1 MTATPA
7 TWLSGYIPD
16 IPTPFD
22 ATGAIDLRAFQRL
35 CERQVEA
42 GVTAIVVCETAGEA
56 STLSPAEQGR
66 LIRAAA
72 EVTRGHA
79 RIIAGAGSNSTQQA
93 IELTRCADAAGA
105 DAVLSVVPYYNK
117 PMQAGIEAHF
127 LAIADAT
134 ELPIILHDIP
144 ARTIREL
151 ADATLARL
159 AQSGQFIGLKDGT
172 GDVTRVARLRPLLP
186 AGFRLMSGDDA
197 SALAFMANGGDG
209 CISMISNVAP
219 RLCSTIFSSCR
230 HDNWQAARALHN
242 RLAPLEAVLSRDGAP
257 ALKAALSGLGLMRPD
272 LRLPLVAPD
281 SATAREIARAA
292 ASIGE
297 PELAHAS

>member
-1 MTATPA
+1 MASTPA

-16 IPTPFD
+16 LPTPFD
-22 ATGAIDLRAFQRL
+22 ADGAVDLRAFQRL
-35 CERQVEA
+35 CERQIEA
-42 GVTAIVVCETAGEA
+42 GVAAIVVSETAGEA

-72 EVTRGHA
+72 DVARGRA
-79 RIIAGAGSNSTQQA
+79 RIIAGTGSNSTQQA

-134 ELPIILHDIP
+134 ELPIILHDVP
-144 ARTIREL
+144 SRTIREL
-151 ADATLARL
+151 ADTTLARL

-172 GDVTRVARLRPLLP
+172 GDVTRVSRLRRLLP
-186 AGFRLMSGDDA
+186 ACFRLMSGDDP
-197 SALAFMANGGDG
+197 SALAFLANGGDG
-209 CISMISNVAP
+209 CISMVSNVAP
-219 RLCSTIFSSCR
+219 RLCRMIFSSCR
-230 HDNWQAARALHN
+230 HENWQPARALHN
-242 RLAPLEAVLSRDGAP
+242 RLAPLEALLSRDSAP
-257 ALKAALSGLGLMRPD
+257 ALKAAMSGLGLMRPD
-272 LRLPLVAPD
+272 VRLPLVQLD
-281 SATAREIARAA
+281 GATAREIARAA

-297 PELAHAS
+297 PDLAHAS